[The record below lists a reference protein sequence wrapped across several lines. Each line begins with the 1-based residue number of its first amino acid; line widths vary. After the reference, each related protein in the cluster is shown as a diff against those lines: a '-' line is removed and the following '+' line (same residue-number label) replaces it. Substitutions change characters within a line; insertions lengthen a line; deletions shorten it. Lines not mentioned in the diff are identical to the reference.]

1 MPNLS
6 IHPDDAIR
14 REFIRVL
21 AQIQRRQIAAACSAI
36 TDSPADKH
44 DQQAAVS
51 LSSLNVP
58 ATPVEHARY

>member
-1 MPNLS
+1 MSNLS

-44 DQQAAVS
+44 DQQAAAPFS
-51 LSSLNVP
+51 QYAP
-58 ATPVEHARY
+58 ATAG